1 MGTGR
6 LSPRQAQILNLAAN
20 GLSDKQIANR
30 LGITHRT
37 VRTHFEKLF
46 HDRGIRNRSQAIAL
60 WAARS
65 TEGHHMRPADECPYP
80 KPFPPDFSDCPAY
93 QASQMVTLD
102 ISHRPLGS
110 VLTCRHLESRLMP
123 STNYRW
129 YGACVLGDAE
139 ARRRWSNAV
148 GIDRLHDINT
158 LRQEVSALS
167 LPYVQRLI
175 ELKGMPGRDNPI
187 AHARQMQGVVDEFMT
202 KMTALLR
209 DRKPVLDDIHLP
221 LEACIR
227 LLGIAIDRFARQGL
241 TEGEWE
247 VPEEVLVLFPDDV
260 RAYFRPRRA
269 THTSVVPSPG
279 GRPSSTS

>member
-1 MGTGR
+1 LT
-6 LSPRQAQILNLAAN
+6 PRQAQILSLAAN
-20 GLSDKQIANR
+20 GLSDKQIAKR

-60 WAARS
+60 WSARNM
-65 TEGHHMRPADECPYP
+65 EHGHQRPADECPYP
-80 KPFPPDFSDCPAY
+80 KPFPPGFIDCPAY
-93 QASQMVTLD
+93 QAIQMVTLD
-102 ISHRPLGS
+102 LSHRPLGS
-110 VLTCRHLESRLMP
+110 VMTCRHLESRLMP
-123 STNYRW
+123 NTNYRW

-148 GIDRLHDINT
+148 GIDRLHDISA

-167 LPYVQRLI
+167 MPYIQQLL
-175 ELKGMPGRDNPI
+175 ELKNMPIGPNPQ
-187 AHARQMQGVVDEFMT
+187 AHTRRIQGVVDDFMT

-209 DRKPVLDDIHLP
+209 ERKSVLDQLHLP

-227 LLGIAIDRFARQGL
+227 LLGIAIDRFVQQGL
-241 TEGEWE
+241 TESEWE
-247 VPEEVLVLFPDDV
+247 VPDEVLVLFPDDV

-269 THTSVVPSPG
+269 TDQSVPASMS
-279 GRPSSTS
+279 GRNPSSANS